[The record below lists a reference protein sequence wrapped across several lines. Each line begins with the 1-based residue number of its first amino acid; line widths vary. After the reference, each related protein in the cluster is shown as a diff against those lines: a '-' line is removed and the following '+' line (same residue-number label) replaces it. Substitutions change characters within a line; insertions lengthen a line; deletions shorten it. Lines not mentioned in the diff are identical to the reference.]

1 MGKTRPICDV
11 LAMSAHPPTP
21 DVLLRRLER
30 VETGQ
35 LRLMHCSKLL
45 LYSITSSARA
55 SSFAGASSPS
65 DLAVLRLMKKI
76 EFRWLQYRQV
86 GRFFALEDAGGIIA
100 LAASAAAVPNAAIT
114 FA

>member
-1 MGKTRPICDV
+1 
-11 LAMSAHPPTP
+11 MSAHPPTP

-55 SSFAGASSPS
+55 SSFAGTSSPS

-86 GRFFALEDAGGIIA
+86 GRFFALEDAGGYHCLGGERRGGPQRSDHVRLTTNQIGRQ
-100 LAASAAAVPNAAIT
+100 
-114 FA
+114 

>member
-1 MGKTRPICDV
+1 
-11 LAMSAHPPTP
+11 
-21 DVLLRRLER
+21 
-30 VETGQ
+30 
-35 LRLMHCSKLL
+35 
-45 LYSITSSARA
+45 
-55 SSFAGASSPS
+55 
-65 DLAVLRLMKKI
+65 MKKI